1 MCETAGAPLAPPP
14 SDATKPKI
22 PSGPDLR
29 VPGPPGVDIPSL
41 GATPQLASGPPPSP
55 AKAADKA
62 SKKVAFLG
70 ADCKAASS
78 SASSS
83 SSSTSSVIVQLQAW
97 LVTDT

>member
-1 MCETAGAPLAPPP
+1 LHVCVCVTAGAPLAPPP

-29 VPGPPGVDIPSL
+29 VPGPPGVDVPSL

-62 SKKVAFLG
+62 SKKVAFLA
-70 ADCKAASS
+70 ADCTAASS
-78 SASSS
+78 SP
-83 SSSTSSVIVQLQAW
+83 VIVQLQAS
-97 LVTDT
+97 LATDT